1 MSFNPLAPVDQRI
14 AAWIELQRKN
24 QQGPESKHDIS
35 ITISRE
41 FGCEGFPL
49 AQQLKKDL
57 EAKWGGTWTIFDHL
71 LLDKILEEKHVSLE
85 LLEKVGERS
94 HLLDSLLASL
104 NPHWKTDQDL
114 YEIMV
119 ETIHTLAKNGRA
131 IFVGRGAA
139 VVTQDLDNTFHF
151 RLEAPFEYRVNSMV
165 RRSEMSVEQVE
176 ELLKTSQDKRE
187 QFINHFLGV
196 DLREIKFYHA
206 KYNNAKMHNSEI
218 SANIIDF
225 IEKSIA

>member
-14 AAWIELQRKN
+14 AAWIELQRQAQK
-24 QQGPESKHDIS
+24 GPKSKHDVS

-49 AQQLKKDL
+49 ALQLKKDM
-57 EAKWGGTWTIFDHL
+57 EARWGGTWTIFDHM

-85 LLEKVGERS
+85 LLERVGERS
-94 HLLDSLLASL
+94 HLLDSLISSL

-119 ETIHTLAKNGRA
+119 ETIHTLAQNGRA

-139 VVTQDLDNTFHF
+139 VVTQDLENTFHF
-151 RLEAPFEYRVNSMV
+151 RLEAPLEYRVNSLV
-165 RRSEMSVEQVE
+165 RRSEMSVESVE
-176 ELLKTSQDKRE
+176 SLIKTNQDRRE
-187 QFINHFLGV
+187 SFINHFLGV
-196 DLREIKFYHA
+196 DLKEINFYHM
-206 KYNNAKMHNSEI
+206 KYNNAKIHNSEI
-218 SANIIDF
+218 SA
-225 IEKSIA
+225 SILQFMEQAVG